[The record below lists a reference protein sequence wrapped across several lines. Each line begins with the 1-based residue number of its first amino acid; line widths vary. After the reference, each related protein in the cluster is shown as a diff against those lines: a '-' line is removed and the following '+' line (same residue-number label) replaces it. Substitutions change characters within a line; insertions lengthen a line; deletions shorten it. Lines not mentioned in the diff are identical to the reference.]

1 MPDNAGER
9 IIRVPKEFAAKAR
22 IRPLAQYRA
31 LHERSLK
38 DSDGYWTEQ
47 AAAALPRAPDR
58 AP

>member
-9 IIRVPKEFAAKAR
+9 IVPVPKEFAARAH
-22 IRPLAQYRA
+22 IGSLEQYRA
-31 LHERSLK
+31 LYERSLK